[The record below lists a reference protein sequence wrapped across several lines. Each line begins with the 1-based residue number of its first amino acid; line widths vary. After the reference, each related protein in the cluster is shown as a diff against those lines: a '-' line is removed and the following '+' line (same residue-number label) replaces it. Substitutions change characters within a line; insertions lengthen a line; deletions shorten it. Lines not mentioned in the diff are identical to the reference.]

1 MPAEA
6 RHAPDPP
13 PAPRP
18 NGQEFP
24 APSHAGRE
32 ALTLAAAWGAFL
44 LLGFVLA
51 PASPFLAALASL
63 AFPLVL
69 IATGWTVRWWPAV
82 AALAAVSTLLAA
94 TGNALVRI
102 RVAGLDSAAVD
113 GAATF
118 ALGIVFVG
126 VARAV
131 RLAETARFRAREAAL
146 RAAAAQE
153 KERELALFL
162 RAASHEVANHL
173 TPLGT
178 EIEALALQAQ
188 SDPALQARLDRAVRS
203 LARMRRLVRDIGDA
217 GRTFQGRLEVV
228 RHDVDLAPLL
238 RDAATQYEAVAAEQ
252 GVHLQAHVPE
262 ALPCHADPDR
272 IGQAVANLLQNAFR
286 YTPRGGRV
294 RLEAERGAE
303 DIRVTVADSGVGLS
317 RDEQRQLF
325 RPLARL
331 HPELGP
337 GMGLGLWITQ
347 GIARAHGGE
356 VTVESEGKGKGAA
369 FVLRLPVS

>member
-1 MPAEA
+1 MPAQA
-6 RHAPDPP
+6 P
-13 PAPRP
+13 PAAETPMPGLASARP
-18 NGQEFP
+18 
-24 APSHAGRE
+24 GRE
-32 ALTLAAAWGAFL
+32 ALILTSAWGTFL
-44 LLGFVLA
+44 LLGFALAPVSPVLA
-51 PASPFLAALASL
+51 GLASL

-82 AALAAVSTLLAA
+82 AALAAVSALLAA

-102 RVAGLDSAAVD
+102 RVAGLDSAAID

-131 RLAETARFRAREAAL
+131 RLAEEARFRARESALLAKAAL
-146 RAAAAQE
+146 E

-178 EIEALALQAQ
+178 DVEALALQVRT
-188 SDPALQARLDRAVRS
+188 DPALQARLDRAVRS

-228 RHDVDLAPLL
+228 RRDVDLAPLL
-238 RDAATQYEAVAAEQ
+238 RDAATQYEAVGAEQ
-252 GVHLQAHVPE
+252 GVHLQARVPE
-262 ALPCHADPDR
+262 ALRCHADPDR

-286 YTPRGGRV
+286 YTPRGGHV
-294 RLEAERGAE
+294 RLEAEEGAE
-303 DIRVTVADSGVGLS
+303 DILVTVADSGVGLS
-317 RDEQRQLF
+317 RDERAKLF

-356 VTVESEGKGKGAA
+356 VTVESQGRGKGAT
-369 FVLRLPVS
+369 FVLRLPFS

>member
-1 MPAEA
+1 MPA
-6 RHAPDPP
+6 RHAPDPSGPP

-18 NGQEFP
+18 RP
-24 APSHAGRE
+24 GRE
-32 ALTLAAAWGAFL
+32 ALALGAAWGGFL
-44 LLGFVLA
+44 LLGFALS
-51 PASPFLAALASL
+51 PASPVLAALASL

-69 IATGWTVRWWPAV
+69 VATGWTVRWWPAV
-82 AALAAVSTLLAA
+82 AALAAVSALLAA

-102 RVAGLDSAAVD
+102 RVAGADSAAVD

-118 ALGIVFVG
+118 ALGIVFLG
-126 VARAV
+126 VARAG
-131 RLAETARFRAREAAL
+131 RLAEEARFRARAAAL
-146 RAAAAQE
+146 RAEAAQE
-153 KERELALFL
+153 RERELALFL

-178 EIEALALQAQ
+178 EVEALALQAQ

-217 GRTFQGRLEVV
+217 GRTFQGRLEVLP
-228 RHDVDLAPLL
+228 RDVDLAPLV
-238 RDAATQYEAVAAEQ
+238 RDTATQYEALAGEQ
-252 GVHLQAHVPE
+252 GVHLQVRVPE
-262 ALPCHADPDR
+262 TLRCHADPDR
-272 IGQAVANLLQNAFR
+272 IGQAVANLLQNALR

-294 RLEAERGAE
+294 RLEARQDPGGTTVA
-303 DIRVTVADSGVGLS
+303 VADSGVGLS
-317 RDEQRQLF
+317 AEERQRLF

-347 GIARAHGGE
+347 GIARAHGGA
-356 VTVESEGKGKGAA
+356 VTVESEGKGKGAT
-369 FVLRLPVS
+369 FVLRIPVP